1 MFRFK
6 AGIVVG
12 FGLGWLVASGKA
24 AELIEQF
31 RQKRKGG
38 APAVGGDKADGVYDF
53 AVRAA
58 Q

>member
-6 AGIVVG
+6 LGLAIGAGI
-12 FGLGWLVASGKA
+12 GWLIGSGKA
-24 AELIEQF
+24 AELLERL
-31 RQKRKGG
+31 RQSRS
-38 APAVGGDKADGVYDF
+38 PEVVGVGDSTTGVYDF